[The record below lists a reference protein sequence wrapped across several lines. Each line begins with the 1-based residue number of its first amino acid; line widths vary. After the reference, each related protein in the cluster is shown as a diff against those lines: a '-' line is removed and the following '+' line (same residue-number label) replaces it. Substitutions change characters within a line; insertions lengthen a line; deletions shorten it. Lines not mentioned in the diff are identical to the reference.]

1 MEYHTGRT
9 FSDVLSLI
17 KNYIHKQEDIDFI
30 LRAFEFASKHHFN
43 QFRKSGEPY
52 INHCIEVAYIL
63 ASYQMSPT
71 TIAAGLLHDVI
82 EDCDVSYDQL
92 KELFGSDVADI
103 VEAVTKIHRLPTVNL
118 EESTAATHRKLILAM
133 AKDVRAVI
141 VKLAD
146 RLHNMRTLQY
156 LSVEKQKSISKE
168 TLEVYAPLSHR
179 LGMNE
184 LKNELEN
191 LSFYYLDRDKY
202 LEIQKLIQDK
212 LASNENG
219 VDKIIKDVSKLLE
232 DHQIPHKIFGRIKH
246 IYSVYKKIYVKN
258 VIFERIF
265 DLQAIRIITDTKLQ
279 CYEILGIIHEKYTPI
294 PGRFKDYIAMPKPNL
309 YQSLHT
315 TICDSEGNL
324 FEIQIRTKEMD
335 RIAEN
340 GVAAHWIYKESTP
353 NKDVSK
359 KQKLTREQFAWLGQ
373 LINMYEENPNTSDSE
388 YISQVQK
395 DIFEANVYCLTPK
408 GKIVDLPQGSTPIDF
423 AYRIHTEVGN
433 KTIGAL
439 VNKVIVPLNTI
450 LKTGD
455 VVEIKTSKNN
465 LGPREDWLKFVKTSS
480 ARSQIKKAIAKREQ
494 QEKNDINE
502 VFYKKGMQLLEDVI
516 ESRGIS
522 KEEIMDSLNQVSVLN
537 YFNAKSA
544 EEIIINV
551 GRRSLSAQLVVTQCT
566 NLRPNLVVQINQMIK
581 KSHSHADLKN
591 NRNDIKIKG
600 IDGLKVE
607 PASCCKPIPGDLI
620 VGYITRG
627 SGVKVHRINCPNI
640 IHEKKRL
647 IETSWAETLTLTY
660 YPVDLEI
667 LANDRGN
674 LVVDLMSLISSVK
687 IRIES
692 ISAKSHYETKT
703 ATISCTVYVSDVHH
717 LETLISNLNKITGIL
732 EVNRV
737 FH

>member
-1 MEYHTGRT
+1 
-9 FSDVLSLI
+9 
-17 KNYIHKQEDIDFI
+17 
-30 LRAFEFASKHHFN
+30 
-43 QFRKSGEPY
+43 
-52 INHCIEVAYIL
+52 
-63 ASYQMSPT
+63 
-71 TIAAGLLHDVI
+71 
-82 EDCDVSYDQL
+82 
-92 KELFGSDVADI
+92 
-103 VEAVTKIHRLPTVNL
+103 
-118 EESTAATHRKLILAM
+118 
-133 AKDVRAVI
+133 
-141 VKLAD
+141 
-146 RLHNMRTLQY
+146 
-156 LSVEKQKSISKE
+156 
-168 TLEVYAPLSHR
+168 
-179 LGMNE
+179 
-184 LKNELEN
+184 
-191 LSFYYLDRDKY
+191 
-202 LEIQKLIQDK
+202 
-212 LASNENG
+212 
-219 VDKIIKDVSKLLE
+219 
-232 DHQIPHKIFGRIKH
+232 
-246 IYSVYKKIYVKN
+246 
-258 VIFERIF
+258 
-265 DLQAIRIITDTKLQ
+265 
-279 CYEILGIIHEKYTPI
+279 
-294 PGRFKDYIAMPKPNL
+294 
-309 YQSLHT
+309 
-315 TICDSEGNL
+315 
-324 FEIQIRTKEMD
+324 MD

-340 GVAAHWIYKESTP
+340 GVAAHWIYKESAP

>member
-1 MEYHTGRT
+1 M
-9 FSDVLSLI
+9 
-17 KNYIHKQEDIDFI
+17 
-30 LRAFEFASKHHFN
+30 
-43 QFRKSGEPY
+43 
-52 INHCIEVAYIL
+52 
-63 ASYQMSPT
+63 
-71 TIAAGLLHDVI
+71 
-82 EDCDVSYDQL
+82 
-92 KELFGSDVADI
+92 
-103 VEAVTKIHRLPTVNL
+103 
-118 EESTAATHRKLILAM
+118 
-133 AKDVRAVI
+133 
-141 VKLAD
+141 
-146 RLHNMRTLQY
+146 
-156 LSVEKQKSISKE
+156 
-168 TLEVYAPLSHR
+168 
-179 LGMNE
+179 
-184 LKNELEN
+184 
-191 LSFYYLDRDKY
+191 
-202 LEIQKLIQDK
+202 
-212 LASNENG
+212 ASNENG

-340 GVAAHWIYKESTP
+340 GVAAHWIYKESAP

-502 VFYKKGMQLLEDVI
+502 IFYKKGMQLLEDVI